1 MPRQGVLSRGLVLLS
16 GVALLRSFFGSE
28 TFAGQ
33 GRGTTG
39 AQCRITVLRHAAEGD
54 SLPSIEVDEG
64 KPGEVVNVAEL
75 FKGTDAIG
83 HFANA
88 GAASSGKKGVLFAVP
103 GAFTP
108 TCSEKHL
115 PGYIEKAEDLK
126 AAGAEV
132 VACVSVNDAF
142 VMKAWGQQQKAEG
155 KVRMLAD
162 AKCELTKA
170 LGMELD
176 ASAKL
181 GNIRS
186 ERYAMII
193 DDGKI
198 TKITK
203 GEDSFA
209 PEILTALK

>member
-28 TFAGQ
+28 TFVGQ

-75 FKGTDAIG
+75 FK
-83 HFANA
+83 
-88 GAASSGKKGVLFAVP
+88 GKKGVLFAVP

-170 LGMELD
+170 LDMELD

-198 TKITK
+198 TKIAT

-209 PEILTALK
+209 PEILAALK

>member
-75 FKGTDAIG
+75 FKG
-83 HFANA
+83 
-88 GAASSGKKGVLFAVP
+88 KKGVLFAVP

-142 VMKAWGQQQKAEG
+142 VMKAWGEQQKAEG

-170 LGMELD
+170 LDMELD

-198 TKITK
+198 TKIAT

-209 PEILTALK
+209 PEILAALK

>member
-1 MPRQGVLSRGLVLLS
+1 LVVLL
-16 GVALLRSFFGSE
+16 GAVALLRSFFGTSE
-28 TFAGQ
+28 SFVGTASPNAGP
-33 GRGTTG
+33 
-39 AQCRITVLRHAAEGD
+39 QCRISIARQAKEGD
-54 SLPSIEVDEG
+54 SLPSVEIDEG
-64 KPGEVVNVAEL
+64 KPGEAVNVAEL
-75 FKGTDAIG
+75 FK
-83 HFANA
+83 
-88 GAASSGKKGVLFAVP
+88 GKKGVLFAVP

-115 PGYIEKAEDLK
+115 PGYIEQAEELK

-142 VMKAWGQQQKAEG
+142 VMKAWGEQQKAEG

-170 LGMELD
+170 LDMELD

-198 TKITK
+198 TKIAM

-209 PEILTALK
+209 PEILAALK